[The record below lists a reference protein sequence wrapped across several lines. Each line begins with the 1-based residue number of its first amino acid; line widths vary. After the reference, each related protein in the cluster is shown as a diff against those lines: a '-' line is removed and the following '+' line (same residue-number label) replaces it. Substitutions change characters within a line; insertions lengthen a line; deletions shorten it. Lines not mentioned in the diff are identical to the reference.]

1 MLLALGVICIFGVL
15 SSLGGFGG
23 TSGALV
29 RLGEVLWELVGL
41 GNYWKEDRLV
51 VVEAGVRR
59 GERPTTA
66 DRGTAIPGSPFL
78 VSARWENNKA
88 SVRWPSEKKRGP
100 KLNTSVE
107 RAECA

>member
-1 MLLALGVICIFGVL
+1 LGR
-15 SSLGGFGG
+15 

-29 RLGEVLWELVGL
+29 RLGEILWELVGL

-66 DRGTAIPGSPFL
+66 DRETAISGSPFL

-88 SVRWPSEKKRGP
+88 SVRWPSEKKGWTQIKHTPR
-100 KLNTSVE
+100 KARSVLDNGQPVKE
-107 RAECA
+107 KELYL